1 MFKKVSKNKVRK
13 KRFSFKRKTK
23 NGATTLHPGDRRPA
37 EDISKNK
44 MFYEKKLSKYKGKM
58 RWLVIERPTGSI
70 LRASHFEEDAKKLA
84 DFQNKYKQWVP
95 QGGVPGFLT
104 LGKI

>member
-1 MFKKVSKNKVRK
+1 MHKNK
-13 KRFSFKRKTK
+13 
-23 NGATTLHPGDRRPA
+23 L
-37 EDISKNK
+37 
-44 MFYEKKLSKYKGKM
+44 FYETKLSKHKDKM

>member
-1 MFKKVSKNKVRK
+1 MNKKVLVVALTVVALGLTACGPAKSMHKNK
-13 KRFSFKRKTK
+13 
-23 NGATTLHPGDRRPA
+23 L
-37 EDISKNK
+37 
-44 MFYEKKLSKYKGKM
+44 FYETKLSKHEGKM